1 MAALPLYE
9 SLYRAAWLDHSMRPG
24 AKMTMI
30 KIAPSILA
38 ADVTRLG
45 DEVREVLDGGAD
57 YIHVDVMDGYFVPN
71 LSFGLPVVTSLR
83 RAFPEAFLDV
93 HLMITKPGRYI
104 KAFAESGASSITVHA
119 EADVP
124 EYIGLAL
131 EEIHSYGIGAGV
143 SIRPKTPAAAA
154 ERWLDILDLILV
166 MTVEPGFG
174 GQHFITD
181 TLLKIRELRSTI
193 TARGLCCD
201 IEVDGG
207 VTPATAPLAIQA
219 GANVLVA
226 GSAIFGQSDRSA
238 AMEKLRCK

>member
-1 MAALPLYE
+1 
-9 SLYRAAWLDHSMRPG
+9 
-24 AKMTMI
+24 MTSI

-38 ADVTRLG
+38 ADMSKLG
-45 DEVREVLDGGAD
+45 DEVRDVLDGGAD

-71 LSFGLPVVTSLR
+71 LSFGLPVVSGLR
-83 RAFPEAFLDV
+83 KAFPDAFLDV

-104 KAFAESGASSITVHA
+104 KAFTEMGASLITVHI

-131 EEIHSYGIGAGV
+131 EETKSRGVKAGV
-143 SIRPKTPAAAA
+143 SIRPKTPVKAI
-154 ERWLDILDLILV
+154 EPWLSMLDLVLV

-174 GQHFITD
+174 GQSFIMD
-181 TLLKIRELRSTI
+181 TLPKIRELRGIISE
-193 TARGLCCD
+193 RQLDCD

-207 VTPATAPLAIQA
+207 VTPATSKLAVEA

-226 GSAIFGQSDRSA
+226 GSAVFGASDRRSA
-238 AMEKLRCK
+238 IENLRCR